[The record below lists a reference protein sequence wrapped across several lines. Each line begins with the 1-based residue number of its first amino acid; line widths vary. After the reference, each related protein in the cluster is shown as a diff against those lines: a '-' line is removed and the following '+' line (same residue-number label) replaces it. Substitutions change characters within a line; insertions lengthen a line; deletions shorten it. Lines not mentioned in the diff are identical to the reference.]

1 MQSNA
6 IRDKE
11 EVRGI
16 KLQEKEM
23 DSERKDKEQK
33 ITSLR
38 RENQI
43 MENRIALAREELLRI
58 QKGKQE
64 SLEEI

>member
-23 DSERKDKEQK
+23 NSERKDKE
-33 ITSLR
+33 
-38 RENQI
+38 
-43 MENRIALAREELLRI
+43 
-58 QKGKQE
+58 
-64 SLEEI
+64 

>member
-16 KLQEKEM
+16 KQQEKEM

-43 MENRIALAREELLRI
+43 MENRIALAKEELLRI